1 MTKHLGLAV
10 MLLLS
15 FFLCIGNYAKAGK
28 RAMST
33 LSEQKTG
40 TCTGV
45 VKDSKGETLPG
56 ASVDRK
62 SVV

>member
-33 LSEQKTG
+33 LSEQKQEH
-40 TCTGV
+40 V
-45 VKDSKGETLPG
+45 QEW
-56 ASVDRK
+56 
-62 SVV
+62 